1 MSADGEVEPCKIG
14 SSVATLVDVAY
25 PCAIAGPV
33 RGRSIEVAGATP
45 VAVASL
51 PLAFQLVPDWL
62 AISVPPGNFYDLL
75 PMRRHYVRRRMAE
88 SWKSRSGNRTIPKC
102 ARRRTVM
109 SRA

>member
-62 AISVPPGNFYDLL
+62 AISVPLVIFMICYLCGGTTLGAGWPSLGNPGQGIGRFPNAPDGG
-75 PMRRHYVRRRMAE
+75 R
-88 SWKSRSGNRTIPKC
+88 
-102 ARRRTVM
+102 
-109 SRA
+109 